1 MYLKMHFFNLHTRLI
16 IWLEI
21 ESSLVENN
29 DSWCWASSHMLI
41 ILNCFMNLILMSYL
55 RNPYLHHDH
64 KDFLLYFLF
73 KFLCFMFHIKLIL
86 TNAMRYRRYGL
97 KFFLCMYVCMGSQ
110 LFHYSLL
117 KTYCCS
123 LSCLCIFVENQLFIY
138 MCVCLFLV
146 PPFCSVCLYLS
157 WCRYLTVLI
166 IVAF

>member
-1 MYLKMHFFNLHTRLI
+1 MYLKMHFFNLHTQLI

-41 ILNCFMNLILMSYL
+41 ILNCSMNLILMSYL

-73 KFLCFMFHIKLIL
+73 KCLCFMFHTKLIL
-86 TNAMRYRRYGL
+86 INGVRYRRYGL
-97 KFFLCMYVCMGSQ
+97 KFFLCMYVCMDSQ

-117 KTYCCS
+117 ETYCCS
-123 LSCLCIFVENQLFIY
+123 PSCLCIFVKNQLFVY

-157 WCRYLTVLI
+157 WCQYLTVLI
-166 IVAF
+166 IVAV